1 MGSSIAYFLKQR
13 SPDLKVTVIERD
25 WNVGFRIEAMDV
37 DLIECVLLDLVFDVE
52 YRSLGGWPS
61 STDRTCKYQCSRTDL
76 FCTLTDWFAGGEHSN
91 VDVRC

>member
-25 WNVGFRIEAMDV
+25 WNVRLRIQAIDIE
-37 DLIECVLLDLVFDVE
+37 LIECVFLNLVFDVE
-52 YRSLGGWPS
+52 YRAVGRWPP
-61 STDRTCKYQCSRTDL
+61 STVRTCKYESRQKYL
-76 FCTLTDWFAGGEHSN
+76 MGAFVDWFAGGEHSN